1 MTNTQFEAR
10 VKAAGLQP
18 MANDL
23 SKLEALVSDLD
34 RAAATLRGPMSYALE
49 PMSALR
55 LPKPER

>member
-23 SKLEALVSDLD
+23 SKLEALANDLD
-34 RAAATLRGPMSYALE
+34 RAAAALRGPMPYALE
-49 PMSALR
+49 PMSTLK
-55 LPKPER
+55 LPEPER

>member
-10 VKAAGLQP
+10 VKAVGVQP

-34 RAAATLRGPMSYALE
+34 RAAATVRGPMPYALE
-49 PMSALR
+49 PMSTAR
-55 LPKPER
+55 LPRA

>member
-1 MTNTQFEAR
+1 
-10 VKAAGLQP
+10 

-34 RAAATLRGPMSYALE
+34 RAAAILRGPMPYALE

-55 LPKPER
+55 LPKPE